1 MFIDFFYA
9 LRQRKV
15 PVSITEWMTL
25 MEALVQGHALSDLQ
39 VFYYLA
45 RAILIKDEA
54 YFDHYDMAFE
64 EYFRGIK
71 NPEDMIE
78 EILEWS
84 KNLTPEE
91 MTLLKPIG
99 FNRWIEDFEERISNK
114 KIKIKETDSN
124 YPSQTKEKDEGPS
137 SRSAIQ
143 IAAERHFKNLRQ
155 DLTLDVRQFKVA
167 LKHLRQLYR
176 QGPDDELDL
185 AKTIEATSKN
195 AGELELIWRRS
206 KKNAVKLLLLLD
218 VGGSMAPFSRLC
230 SRLFSA
236 AHSATHFKDFRYYY
250 FHNCVYDKVFE
261 DIERQKAF
269 PTPQVLSTLGMDYK
283 LILVGDACMAPEEL
297 TRRHGA
303 IYSAEKNEIPG
314 IMWLKRIA
322 SHFPHTVWLNPE
334 EPRYWD
340 QPTIRMVKNIFPMY
354 PLTLEG
360 LNLAIKR
367 LARKVNI

>member
-25 MEALVQGHALSDLQ
+25 MEALAKGHALSDLKT
-39 VFYYLA
+39 FYYLA

-54 YFDHYDMAFE
+54 YFDHYDIAFE
-64 EYFRGIK
+64 EYFGGIK
-71 NPEDMIE
+71 TPEELME
-78 EILEWS
+78 EIWEWS
-84 KNLTPEE
+84 KHLSQEE
-91 MTLLKPIG
+91 IARLKPTE
-99 FNRWIEDFEERISNK
+99 FSREIEVFGEGL
-114 KIKIKETDSN
+114 KINELDPD
-124 YPSQTKEKDEGPS
+124 YPYPPQTKDKDEGAG

-143 IAAERHFKNLRQ
+143 IATERHFKNLRQ

-167 LKHLRQLYR
+167 LKHLRQLQR
-176 QGPDDELDL
+176 QGPTDELDL
-185 AKTIEATSKN
+185 GKTIEATSKN
-195 AGELELIWRRS
+195 AGELELVWCRS

-236 AHSATHFKDFRYYY
+236 AHSSTHFKDFKYYY

-261 DIERQKAF
+261 DIERKKAF
-269 PTPQVLSTLGMDYK
+269 PTPQLLSGLEMDYK
-283 LILVGDACMAPEEL
+283 VILVGDACMAPEEL
-297 TRRHGA
+297 TKRHGA
-303 IYSAEKNEIPG
+303 IYTAEKNEIPG
-314 IMWLKRIA
+314 IIWLRRIA

-334 EPRYWD
+334 DPRYWEH
-340 QPTIRMVKNIFPMY
+340 PTIRMVKNIFPIY

-360 LNLAIKR
+360 LNLAIKK